1 MSGVDGSAIQR
12 GASSAVYQIC
22 VHTPTDVLVLWE
34 DRLTF
39 GQLGTHLERKKLSE
53 KELAVEE
60 ITSPKTQVTV

>member
-1 MSGVDGSAIQR
+1 MAALFSAE
-12 GASSAVYQIC
+12 ASSAVYQIC

-53 KELAVEE
+53 K
-60 ITSPKTQVTV
+60 SWQ

>member
-1 MSGVDGSAIQR
+1 MAVLFSA

-53 KELAVEE
+53 K
-60 ITSPKTQVTV
+60 SWQ